1 MTPDTPPEPIR
12 VGLVGAGAVA
22 QVAHLPAYRN
32 QRNVELIALCDTD
45 RAKLRA
51 LGERT
56 GVRYTVGSLEELLA
70 IDEID
75 AVDICLPNDL
85 HRDAVVRS
93 LEAGR
98 HVICEKP
105 LALTPRHVQEIIDAQ
120 SASGKQVLVGMNHRY
135 RGDSILLKRFVEDG
149 ALGEIVYARAGWL
162 RRSDPFNKGAWYYQ
176 RDRAGGG
183 VLMDLGVQL
192 LDLVLWFCEYPRPL
206 SVVAHFV
213 GGRDEND
220 VEESAV
226 AMLMCESGV
235 TISIETSWRFLL
247 EADRHDLNLFGT
259 EGSGLLNPIRVYQQ
273 MHGNL
278 VNVTPQEQPSLG
290 NIYIESYE
298 REIGFFGEVAAGR
311 SEAPVLEEQ
320 LTLACT
326 IEAIQRSAQQ
336 GSEVAVKYPPGNAA
350 SSS

>member
-1 MTPDTPPEPIR
+1 MISDTPLEPIR

-22 QVAHLPAYRN
+22 QVAHLPAYRH
-32 QRNVELIALCDTD
+32 QRNVDLVAICDND

-51 LGERT
+51 LVERT
-56 GVRYTVGSLEELLA
+56 GVAHAVGSLDELLA
-70 IDEID
+70 IEEID

-85 HRDAVVRS
+85 HRDAVIQA
-93 LEAGR
+93 LESGR
-98 HVICEKP
+98 HVLCEKP
-105 LALTPRHVQEIIDAQ
+105 LALTPQDVQAIIAAQ
-120 SASGKQVLVGMNHRY
+120 RASGKQVLVGMNHRY

-149 ALGEIVYARAGWL
+149 ALGEIVYARTSWL
-162 RRSDPFNKGAWYYQ
+162 RRSDPFKKGAWYYQ

-213 GGRDEND
+213 GGAGDDD

-226 AMLMCESGV
+226 AMLACEGGT
-235 TISIETSWRFLL
+235 TITIETSWRFLL
-247 EADRHDLNLFGT
+247 EADRHHLNLFGT
-259 EGSGLLNPIRVYQQ
+259 EGTGLLNPIRVYQQ

-311 SEAPVLEEQ
+311 SPAPPLDEQ
-320 LTLACT
+320 LTLACA
-326 IEAIQRSAQQ
+326 IEAIQRSAAL
-336 GSEVAVKYPPGNAA
+336 GGEVAVEYPTGDTA
-350 SSS
+350 STS